1 MQNKSVE
8 EKIEDYIKNK
18 LTELGLKYYTKT
30 ETINSDIEKALKE
43 FPSKSGGLG
52 INRPDIKLLIDD
64 IPIMIEVKG
73 RFEDLVK
80 RNIGLNGLELDM
92 SSTAITKY
100 ACNGSIHYAHAILT
114 YTNYDKVIAIGAAG
128 NTVYN
133 GQVNDRTSIWSYLVT
148 REQVILLK
156 DVSNKNDLSYLIN
169 LKEVVKNVKKE
180 T

>member
-1 MQNKSVE
+1 MQSKSVE

-30 ETINSDIEKALKE
+30 EMINANIEKALKL
-43 FPSKSGGLG
+43 FPSKTGGPG

-73 RFEDLVK
+73 RFEDLIK
-80 RNIGLNGLELDM
+80 RNIGPNGLELDM

-114 YTNYDKVIAIGAAG
+114 HTAYDKVIAIGAAG
-128 NTVYN
+128 NTIYN
-133 GQVNDRTSIWSYLVT
+133 YQVNDKTSIWSYLVT
-148 REQVILLK
+148 REQAILLK
-156 DVSNKNDLSYLIN
+156 DVSNKNDLSYLTN
-169 LKEVVKNVKKE
+169 LTNYLDKIKEM
-180 T
+180 